1 MPQTMLQTM
10 PKWRVLD
17 TGPAFTWQRE
27 VVISAKSRELAE
39 SMYVAQCDAIGHVPH
54 SILVFRTR

>member
-1 MPQTMLQTM
+1 MFQTPLQIM
-10 PKWRVLD
+10 PKWKVLD

-27 VVISAKSRELAE
+27 VVISAESRELAK